1 MTLKE
6 KYNSEVVPALKE
18 EMGIKNSFAV
28 PKMNKAVVNIG
39 LGDKAKNDSYIEN
52 AQKTIEAITGQR
64 PILTKARK
72 SIAGFKIRE
81 GMVVGMRVTL
91 RGDRMY
97 AFIDKLI
104 NVTMPRIRDFR
115 GLSPKMVDRQG
126 NLSVGFRENLA
137 FPEVNPD
144 AVDTTHGLQVTIN
157 TSAETKEEGLLLF
170 RKLGFPFQK

>member
-6 KYNSEVVPALKE
+6 KYNSEVIPQLKE
-18 EMGIKNSFAV
+18 ELGIKNSLAL
-28 PKMNKAVVNIG
+28 PRMKKVVLNIG
-39 LGDKAKNDSYIEN
+39 LGDQAKNDAYIEN
-52 AQKTIEAITGQR
+52 AQKTIEAITGQK

-81 GMVVGMRVTL
+81 GMVVGMSVTL
-91 RGDRMY
+91 RGNRMY
-97 AFIDKLI
+97 AFVDKLI

-126 NLSVGFRENLA
+126 NISVGLKENLA

-144 AVDTTHGLQVTIN
+144 AVDTVHGLQVTIN
-157 TSAETKEEGLLLF
+157 TSAKTKEEGLLLF
-170 RKLGFPFQK
+170 RKLGFPIQK